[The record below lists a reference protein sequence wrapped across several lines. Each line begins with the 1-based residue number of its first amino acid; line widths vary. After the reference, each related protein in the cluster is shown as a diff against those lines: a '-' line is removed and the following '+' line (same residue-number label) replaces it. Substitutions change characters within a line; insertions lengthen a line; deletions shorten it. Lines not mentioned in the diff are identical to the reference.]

1 MTGGRLRTAGTDGRG
16 MSISIKSPKDFW
28 CGLLLIAIA
37 AIFAVG
43 LIGLPV
49 GTAFR
54 MGPGY
59 FPMVLMILLAVLG
72 LAIVINGLRVEGP
85 PIGAIP
91 LRPLFLIALPIV
103 FFGLTLRGLGLVP
116 SLAITVLATTFAAR
130 DWNPV
135 VAISTT
141 LALVAGCVAIFVFGL
156 GLPMSLFGPWVGGY

>member
-1 MTGGRLRTAGTDGRG
+1 

-28 CGLLLIAIA
+28 CGLLLLAIT

-43 LIGLPV
+43 LIGLPI

-59 FPMVLMILLAVLG
+59 FPMVLMILLAFLG
-72 LAIVINGLRVEGP
+72 AAILINGLRVEGP
-85 PIGAIP
+85 PIGVIP

-103 FFGLTLRGLGLVP
+103 FFGLTLRGLGVVL
-116 SLAITVLATTFAAR
+116 SLTITVLATTFAAR

-135 VAISTT
+135 VALSTT
-141 LALVAGCVAIFVFGL
+141 LALVAGCVAIFVYGL
-156 GLPMSLFGPWVGGY
+156 GLPLSLFGPWVGGY